1 MMPLK
6 PNNWPEVREWR
17 KSERR
22 RLLALRAGMGREARS
37 AAAAS
42 ILPLVH
48 EAIRGHGA
56 QAVGLY
62 WPIKSE
68 LDFRMLAESLNQD
81 GIATALPVI
90 IEKGAPLAYW
100 QWSPGEPLE
109 RGFWNIPVPR
119 QRRPIRPDAVL
130 APTVGFDRAGY
141 RLGYGGGYFDRTL
154 ARNRTARPSPSA
166 SDSISPGWTRSGR
179 SRTTSHWTWSSPSLA
194 ANRAGLHPDDHLVIG
209 EGRQRVAR
217 GETPTTGAVSVS
229 RQSLAKFSSAC
240 ASCQ

>member
-1 MMPLK
+1 MTP
-6 PNNWPEVREWR
+6 PTSNDWPEVREWR
-17 KSERR
+17 KSERL
-22 RLLALRAGMGREARS
+22 RLLALRAGMGQEARG
-37 AAAAS
+37 AAAAR

-48 EAIRGHGA
+48 AAIREHKA

-68 LDFRMLAESLNQD
+68 LDFRMLAELLNQE

-90 IEKGAPLAYW
+90 LEKGTPLAYW

-141 RLGYGGGYFDRTL
+141 RLGYGGGYFDPDAGTTGPPEPCHRHRTRSRPAGHDPAAA
-154 ARNRTARPSPSA
+154 ARHPTGPSHYRAWPRTA
-166 SDSISPGWTRSGR
+166 PGYIRMI
-179 SRTTSHWTWSSPSLA
+179 TSSLA
-194 ANRAGLHPDDHLVIG
+194 KDGSESPAV
-209 EGRQRVAR
+209 
-217 GETPTTGAVSVS
+217 TPTTGAVSNS
-229 RQSLAKFSSAC
+229 RQSLAKFCSAW